1 MADPKALQ
9 LSSDKILNEGPV
21 LAVFNKRLR
30 ALRKKLNRISQ
41 MEESLSKGKSL
52 NKEQKE
58 TLRSKS
64 SVITTINEL
73 EKILHPVSEA
83 VDLEIQLALDKFK
96 QTAKSL
102 AEERENELQSAIS
115 DLLGL
120 LYLGSLFDMHT
131 LMRASECMLI
141 RAHERNCCLT
151 YDCVTDDDGASDE
164 LLKEWDFDLIA
175 MMAGLLTSRP
185 VTSRLP
191 HKISFQRCV
200 EHAKLWLENSE
211 KQIEPDSG
219 ITCDWYTCE
228 LNLAVD
234 VDDQITY
241 ADLRRKLNKIMR
253 SDYFTKNPVMKA
265 PIEMIQAAGN
275 YPFQF
280 LVHKPVIPEVFVN
293 GPMESSSAE
302 FEQEV
307 TWQGRWF

>member
-1 MADPKALQ
+1 MAAPKASQ
-9 LSSDKILNEGPV
+9 LSSDKISNEGPV

-41 MEESLSKGKSL
+41 MEESLSKGKTL
-52 NKEQKE
+52 NKEQEE

-64 SVITTINEL
+64 SVIATINEL
-73 EKILHPVSEA
+73 EKILQPVSEA

-120 LYLGSLFDMHT
+120 LYFGSLFDMHT

-151 YDCVTDDDGASDE
+151 YDCVTDDDGASGE

-191 HKISFQRCV
+191 HKISLQRCV

-219 ITCDWYTCE
+219 IT
-228 LNLAVD
+228 
-234 VDDQITY
+234 Y
-241 ADLRRKLNKIMR
+241 ADLRRKLNKIMC
-253 SDYFTKNPVMKA
+253 SDYFTKNPAMKA

-293 GPMESSSAE
+293 APMESSSAE